1 MVGHWSLLGSWSD
14 GLDNF
19 MLMLPELSVVRNAIA
34 LLWIIIMAY
43 ELTMLDQDSRQNE
56 RKHIVKIAI
65 LFALVIGTLFI

>member
-1 MVGHWSLLGSWSD
+1 MADYV
-14 GLDNF
+14 
-19 MLMLPELSVVRNAIA
+19 LMFPELSVVRNAIA
-34 LLWIIIMAY
+34 WLWIIIMAY